1 MSIAIGD
8 DSCTIGMVD
17 PMMKATRRYLR
28 SPSVERDTYGDQV
41 DKMFP
46 ILNVFADVNGEG
58 RTHHRIDEQS
68 EIFLLFMLQGSW
80 WWWWWR
86 RLYASRTTTWCHGSC
101 LERIVWSPTRPSDT
115 RRSSGV

>member
-1 MSIAIGD
+1 MGWTIGD
-8 DSCTIGMVD
+8 DSYTIGMVD
-17 PMMKATRRYLR
+17 RMMKATRGYPR
-28 SPSVERDTYGDQV
+28 SPSVQRDTYGDQV
-41 DKMFP
+41 DEMFP

-68 EIFLLFMLQGSW
+68 EIFLLFMVLGSLRW

-101 LERIVWSPTRPSDT
+101 LERII
-115 RRSSGV
+115 